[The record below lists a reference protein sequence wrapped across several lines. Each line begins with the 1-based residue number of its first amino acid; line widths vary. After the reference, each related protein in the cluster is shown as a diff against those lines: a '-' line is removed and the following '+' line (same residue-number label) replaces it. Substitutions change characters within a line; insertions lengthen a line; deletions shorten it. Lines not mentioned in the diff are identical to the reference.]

1 MKSPNTKPRRMAVLL
16 CFLVPAWLLWS
27 GHFEPLL
34 LALGAFSCAAT
45 FVIVQRMGYFEK
57 DIFALTV
64 TLRLLAYWGW
74 LLKEIVM
81 SSLVVAKVV
90 LDPRLPISARY
101 IELKSSSPDSIGQ
114 VIFAN
119 SITLTPGTL
128 TLDLYQGELKVHAL
142 TQGTADDLMSGEMD
156 RRVASL
162 GGRK

>member
-27 GHFEPLL
+27 GHFDPLL
-34 LALGAFSCAAT
+34 LGLGAFSCAAT
-45 FVIVQRMGYFEK
+45 FVIVQRMGYFDK

-64 TLRLLAYWGW
+64 TLRLLAYWCW

-90 LDPRLPISARY
+90 LDPRLPISCRY
-101 IELKSSSPDSIGQ
+101 IELKSSSPDSVGQ

-128 TLDLYQGELKVHAL
+128 TLDLHHGELKVHAL
-142 TQGTADDLMSGEMD
+142 TQGSADDLMSGEMD

-162 GGRK
+162 GGRR

>member
-1 MKSPNTKPRRMAVLL
+1 MLVLL

-34 LALGAFSCAAT
+34 LGLGAFSCAAT
-45 FVIVQRMGYFEK
+45 FVIVWRMGYFEK
-57 DIFALTV
+57 DIFALAFG
-64 TLRLLAYWGW
+64 LRLIAYWGW
-74 LLKEIVM
+74 LIKEIVM

-90 LDPRLPISARY
+90 LNPRLPISCRY
-101 IELKSSSPDSIGQ
+101 IELKATAPGIIGQ

-128 TLDLYQGELKVHAL
+128 TLDLYEGELKVHAL
-142 TQGTADDLMSGEMD
+142 TQGAAEDLMSGEMD

-162 GGRK
+162 GER

>member
-1 MKSPNTKPRRMAVLL
+1 MSTPTTRWRRMLVLL

-34 LALGAFSCAAT
+34 LGLGAFSCAAT
-45 FVIVQRMGYFEK
+45 FVIVWRMGYFEK
-57 DIFALTV
+57 DIFALTFG
-64 TLRLLAYWGW
+64 LRLIAYWGW

-90 LDPRLPISARY
+90 LNPRLPISCRY
-101 IELKSSSPDSIGQ
+101 IELKATAPGTIGQ

-128 TLDLYQGELKVHAL
+128 TLDLYEGELKVHAL
-142 TQGTADDLMSGEMD
+142 TQGAADDLMSGEMD

-162 GGRK
+162 GER

>member
-1 MKSPNTKPRRMAVLL
+1 MKKPATKLRRMLVLL

-34 LALGAFSCAAT
+34 LGLGVFSCAAT
-45 FVIVQRMGYFEK
+45 FVIVERMGYFDK
-57 DIFALTV
+57 DIFALTI

-90 LDPRLPISARY
+90 LNPRLPISARY
-101 IELKSSSPDSIGQ
+101 IELKASSPDILGQ

-128 TLDLYQGELKVHAL
+128 TLDLHHGMLKVHAL
-142 TQGTADDLMSGEMD
+142 TQGSADDLMSGEID

-162 GGRK
+162 GERG